1 MDRKTRAIVYRAPR
15 TSFSVFLD
23 ELSDLLDNLQGGC
36 FVILGDLN
44 CPSND
49 TTSLI
54 DARLLDILI
63 TYDLI
68 QHVNQGTHDSGH
80 MLDLIITPD
89 DANIVSGVEIAEGMS
104 DHKLVMCLFS
114 GYKPPKTPELISRRQ
129 LYWEILTLINSW
141 RDF

>member
-1 MDRKTRAIVYRAPR
+1 MSTTGLATTTYELLLLQLIGPKDSVTCAVIYRPPH
-15 TSFSVFLD
+15 TSIPVFLD

-54 DARLLDILI
+54 DARLLDILT

-80 MLDLIITPD
+80 TLDLIITPD
-89 DANIVSGVEIAEGMS
+89 DANIVPGVEI
-104 DHKLVMCLFS
+104 
-114 GYKPPKTPELISRRQ
+114 TEL
-129 LYWEILTLINSW
+129 
-141 RDF
+141 